1 MKKGYDLI
9 RDAFLN
15 KGTAFTERERKEL
28 GLEGLLPPCIEDI
41 ETQKER
47 VYRHIEK
54 IGRAHV

>member
-47 VYRHIEK
+47 V
-54 IGRAHV
+54 